1 MSTLPPDGRQP
12 ATPVPTVTGAGTT
25 VATSAQGSIY
35 DLGYQRYEGPR
46 LGRAYAFRSLYTHG
60 LAAAF
65 GIGRSARSKIVPFGL
80 FVIALL
86 PAVIALGVAA
96 LAGDAVRPIRLDNYF
111 SLIATVM
118 LLFAAA
124 VAPELVGRDQR
135 SHVLSLY
142 FSRALERRDYALAK
156 LAALLTALLLIA
168 LVPETVLYVG
178 KALVGSDPVGY
189 LRDHLNEPGPMI
201 ASALVSSLVVATIS
215 LAIASLTPRRAY
227 AIGGIVAF
235 WFISDGVGTLIAS
248 VSQMGGHFASGTA
261 WTDYGVF
268 LSPSLV
274 ASGAVAWFFGSG
286 ANEILR
292 RIDLPG
298 WWYVVAALAYAA
310 AGAAVVL
317 RRYARI
323 AA

>member
-1 MSTLPPDGRQP
+1 MSGTTHGP
-12 ATPVPTVTGAGTT
+12 APAGVPTVTGAGTV

-46 LGRAYAFRSLYTHG
+46 LGRLYAFRSLYVHG
-60 LAAAF
+60 LGAAF
-65 GIGRSARSKIVPFGL
+65 GIGRSTRSKVVPFGL
-80 FVIALL
+80 FAIAML

-96 LAGDAVRPIRLDNYF
+96 LAGDAIRPIRLDNYF
-111 SLIATVM
+111 SLVGTVM

-156 LAALLTALLLIA
+156 LAALLTALLLLA
-168 LVPETVLYVG
+168 LVPEIVLYLG
-178 KALVGSDPVGY
+178 DALVRSDPIGY
-189 LRDHLNEPGPMI
+189 LRAHLDEPGPML
-201 ASALVSSLVVATIS
+201 ASALVTALEGATIS
-215 LAIASLTPRRAY
+215 LAIAAFTPRRAY

-274 ASGAVAWFFGSG
+274 STGAVGWFFGTSG
-286 ANEILR
+286 NDVLQR
-292 RIDLPG
+292 VDLPG
-298 WWYVVAALAYAA
+298 WWYLAAALVYAA
-310 AGAAVVL
+310 VAAAVVE

-323 AA
+323 GA